1 MPVKILVA
9 DDSATM
15 RKVLELTFAGED
27 AQVISVDS
35 VAAAFAEAQKS
46 TPDVIFADLSMPG
59 DDGYALARMIKSTP
73 ALSRAAV
80 VVLSSTHTPYDATKG
95 GAAGVDDNL
104 DKPFDSKVAIEKVAS
119 VLVKPR
125 ASASAMPASA
135 MPASAMPAAAAA
147 AAPAAAPA
155 STGPVLSASSRPSK
169 RTVAFGTPAIPQ
181 AGARPAPPKPP
192 VQRPTPAKPPEAPPA
207 AAPHAAPPAA
217 PRPAPVL
224 ELAPDED
231 LAPSRAAQAAPKPA
245 QAAPK
250 PAQAPAAPAP
260 QPQAAPAPAPAA
272 KVAAATSAASPM
284 AAKLGGLGLDATQ
297 IEAILA
303 LSREVVEQVV
313 WEVVPEIAEAIIR
326 EEIRRL
332 TAE

>member
-135 MPASAMPAAAAA
+135 MPAAAAA

-245 QAAPK
+245 QA
-250 PAQAPAAPAP
+250 PAAPAP
-260 QPQAAPAPAPAA
+260 QPQAARAPVA

>member
-35 VAAAFAEAQKS
+35 VAAAFTAAQKS

-155 STGPVLSASSRPSK
+155 STGPVLSAASRPSK

-245 QAAPK
+245 QA
-250 PAQAPAAPAP
+250 PAAPAP
-260 QPQAAPAPAPAA
+260 QPQAARAPVA

>member
-1 MPVKILVA
+1 MEASVPVKILVA

-80 VVLSSTHTPYDATKG
+80 VVLSSTHTPYDPTKG
-95 GAAGVDDNL
+95 GAAGVDDHL
-104 DKPFDSKVAIEKVAS
+104 DKPFESKVAIEMVAS

-125 ASASAMPASA
+125 AS
-135 MPASAMPAAAAA
+135 ASAMPAAAAA

-155 STGPVLSASSRPSK
+155 STGPVLSAASRPSK

-245 QAAPK
+245 QA
-250 PAQAPAAPAP
+250 PAAPAP
-260 QPQAAPAPAPAA
+260 QPQAARAPVA

-297 IEAILA
+297 LEAILA

>member
-80 VVLSSTHTPYDATKG
+80 VVLSSTHTPYDPTKG
-95 GAAGVDDNL
+95 GAAGVDDHL
-104 DKPFDSKVAIEKVAS
+104 DKPFESKVAIEMVAS

-125 ASASAMPASA
+125 AS
-135 MPASAMPAAAAA
+135 ASAMPAAAAA

-155 STGPVLSASSRPSK
+155 STGPVLSAASRPSK

-181 AGARPAPPKPP
+181 AGARPAPPQPP

-245 QAAPK
+245 QA
-250 PAQAPAAPAP
+250 PAAPAP
-260 QPQAAPAPAPAA
+260 QPQAARAPVA

-297 IEAILA
+297 LEAILA

>member
-1 MPVKILVA
+1 VPVKILVA

-80 VVLSSTHTPYDATKG
+80 VVLSSTHTPYDPTKG

-245 QAAPK
+245 QA
-250 PAQAPAAPAP
+250 PAAPAP
-260 QPQAAPAPAPAA
+260 QPQAARAPVA

-297 IEAILA
+297 LEAILA

>member
-80 VVLSSTHTPYDATKG
+80 VVLSSTHTPYDPTKG
-95 GAAGVDDNL
+95 GAAGVDDHL
-104 DKPFDSKVAIEKVAS
+104 DKPFESKVAIEMVAS

-125 ASASAMPASA
+125 AS
-135 MPASAMPAAAAA
+135 ASAMPAAAAA

-155 STGPVLSASSRPSK
+155 STGPVLSAASRPSK

-245 QAAPK
+245 QA
-250 PAQAPAAPAP
+250 PAAPAP
-260 QPQAAPAPAPAA
+260 QPQAARAPVA

-297 IEAILA
+297 LEAILA

>member
-125 ASASAMPASA
+125 AS
-135 MPASAMPAAAAA
+135 ASAMPAAAAA

>member
-1 MPVKILVA
+1 VPVKILVA

-245 QAAPK
+245 QA
-250 PAQAPAAPAP
+250 PAAPAP
-260 QPQAAPAPAPAA
+260 QPQAARAPVA

-297 IEAILA
+297 LEAILA

>member
-1 MPVKILVA
+1 MEASVPVKILVA

-125 ASASAMPASA
+125 ASASAMPA
-135 MPASAMPAAAAA
+135 AAAA

-155 STGPVLSASSRPSK
+155 STGPVLSAASRPSK

-245 QAAPK
+245 QA
-250 PAQAPAAPAP
+250 PAAPAP
-260 QPQAAPAPAPAA
+260 QPQAARAPVA

-313 WEVVPEIAEAIIR
+313 WEAVPEIAEAIIR

>member
-1 MPVKILVA
+1 VPVKILVA

>member
-135 MPASAMPAAAAA
+135 MPAAAAA

-260 QPQAAPAPAPAA
+260 QPQAARAPVA

>member
-1 MPVKILVA
+1 
-9 DDSATM
+9 
-15 RKVLELTFAGED
+15 
-27 AQVISVDS
+27 
-35 VAAAFAEAQKS
+35 
-46 TPDVIFADLSMPG
+46 
-59 DDGYALARMIKSTP
+59 
-73 ALSRAAV
+73 
-80 VVLSSTHTPYDATKG
+80 
-95 GAAGVDDNL
+95 
-104 DKPFDSKVAIEKVAS
+104 
-119 VLVKPR
+119 
-125 ASASAMPASA
+125 
-135 MPASAMPAAAAA
+135 
-147 AAPAAAPA
+147 
-155 STGPVLSASSRPSK
+155 
-169 RTVAFGTPAIPQ
+169 
-181 AGARPAPPKPP
+181 
-192 VQRPTPAKPPEAPPA
+192 
-207 AAPHAAPPAA
+207 
-217 PRPAPVL
+217 VL

-231 LAPSRAAQAAPKPA
+231 LAPSRAA